1 MPRKLRLEFP
11 GAIYHVINRGNY
23 RTWIFEDAATR
34 SAFESCLFEVCERS
48 QWLLHAFVI
57 MSNHFHLALETPLG
71 NLVAGMQWLES
82 TFANRFNRFRREH
95 GHLFQSRY
103 KSLLVEKG
111 DALGTVCDYLHLNPV
126 RAGIVDPAT
135 LLTYRHSSYWYL
147 HRKTRPG
154 FLRPATAL
162 AASCGLTD
170 SRKGRDAYAQ
180 YLAWQAAEGPVGKN
194 EAYVS
199 MSKGWALG
207 TDGFKA
213 ALVKDFDLA
222 PQVRAWEVAGARE
235 VAVTRWQGALD
246 VALRKLGKSVS
257 NCSDGRKS
265 APWKIAVAVHLKH
278 STQASNRWLT
288 DQLHMGSAVAVSQYV
303 SAFRHQRS
311 PDQLQIQALTEKL
324 KA

>member
-23 RTWIFEDAATR
+23 RTWIFADAATR

-71 NLVAGMQWLES
+71 NRVAGMQWLES

-170 SRKGRDAYAQ
+170 SRKGRDA
-180 YLAWQAAEGPVGKN
+180 
-194 EAYVS
+194 
-199 MSKGWALG
+199 
-207 TDGFKA
+207 
-213 ALVKDFDLA
+213 
-222 PQVRAWEVAGARE
+222 
-235 VAVTRWQGALD
+235 
-246 VALRKLGKSVS
+246 
-257 NCSDGRKS
+257 
-265 APWKIAVAVHLKH
+265 
-278 STQASNRWLT
+278 
-288 DQLHMGSAVAVSQYV
+288 
-303 SAFRHQRS
+303 
-311 PDQLQIQALTEKL
+311 
-324 KA
+324 